1 MTTYQLVAALL
12 RLDGDAARFFPPH
25 DYAKAHETL
34 LAAANAVTEAEA
46 AQVRLADAMRW
57 SEEVAEW
64 SGAVVAGAKRA
75 AAGGE

>member
-12 RLDGDAARFFPPH
+12 RLDGAAARFFPADQYERAH
-25 DYAKAHETL
+25 DVL